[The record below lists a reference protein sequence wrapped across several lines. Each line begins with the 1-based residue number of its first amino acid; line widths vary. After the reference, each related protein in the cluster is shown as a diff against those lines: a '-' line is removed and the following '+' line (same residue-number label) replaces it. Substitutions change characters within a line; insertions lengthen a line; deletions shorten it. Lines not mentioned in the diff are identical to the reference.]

1 IDEGSTVEINLDAQ
15 RAWLKKQNIDISNM
29 EEQQI
34 KEYNTDTLVFLKAR
48 IKLIDAMEDV
58 YLDIS
63 M

>member
-1 IDEGSTVEINLDAQ
+1 
-15 RAWLKKQNIDISNM
+15 M